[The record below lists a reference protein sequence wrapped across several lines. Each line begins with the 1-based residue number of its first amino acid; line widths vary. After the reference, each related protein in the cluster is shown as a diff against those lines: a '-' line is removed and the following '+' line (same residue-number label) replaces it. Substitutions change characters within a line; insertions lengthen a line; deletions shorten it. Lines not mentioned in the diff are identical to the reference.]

1 MAKGELLKANASV
14 WSKSQCQKMTA
25 STYSDGKIHH
35 ANASTWFDN
44 YPMEAPQT
52 ATFTATW
59 SQGFRGDGVRLD
71 DGVWKGN
78 ILTASTTDYR
88 GMLGFDKNAIQAF
101 LGSGD
106 FGNVLSARLL
116 INCYETSSNGAPDI
130 QIGKHSFASKPSGNW
145 DGKTN
150 ADWGDLKDFHINN
163 KATGGYWISLNP
175 TQITMSDKRTAIGGV
190 ALRGQSATNENMGK
204 FNGVSSFASKL
215 EITVLK

>member
-1 MAKGELLKANASV
+1 MAKGVLKKCNGSAWTNSINKKCNGSA
-14 WSKSQCQKMTA
+14 WTEGRIKHC
-25 STYSDGKIHH
+25 DGS
-35 ANASTWFDN
+35 NWFDN
-44 YPMEAPQT
+44 YPMVGETT

-78 ILTASTTDYR
+78 ILTASTTDYK

-106 FGNVLSARLL
+106 FGNVVKARLL
-116 INCYETSSNGAPDI
+116 INCYETSANGAPDI
-130 QIGKHSFASKPSGNW
+130 QIGKHSFTSKPSGNW

-163 KATGGYWISLNP
+163 NVTGGYWISLNP
-175 TQITMSDKRTAIGGV
+175 TQITLSDKTTAIGGI